1 MSATA
6 SATSAMSTGVSKTS
20 SRRRRS
26 APKLKESC
34 DCCAIA
40 KVRCTRERPSCLRCR
55 SKGNDCQY
63 SISRRAGRKTM
74 RNITVTPISTS
85 GSDTSSS
92 IGSPVQVS
100 AKPSFVHTDRSSFS
114 DSSPSSSTSS
124 TFGDYVHGLPIPP
137 CTTPEMTEH
146 LYNNQ
151 DLAMWTQAAFISSQ
165 GETDANADWY
175 GLADSFSHSTLA
187 PSRHVYESKP
197 HPATPTSTS
206 SSSTRDDEEDSP
218 ILESIEFPPLTTLPH
233 HHSQLLSPDETT
245 CEDPDIPFPQDIPMF
260 GSAHQEAFLFAETEA
275 IREELRLVANYVS
288 TLEER
293 VDRGV
298 RCAGLQQKAA
308 MEAKALCGD
317 LESNDVGM
325 AAEAG
330 NLVARFD
337 ANDLR
342 RRLGSI
348 RHEIECIVGF
358 G

>member
-1 MSATA
+1 
-6 SATSAMSTGVSKTS
+6 
-20 SRRRRS
+20 
-26 APKLKESC
+26 
-34 DCCAIA
+34 
-40 KVRCTRERPSCLRCR
+40 
-55 SKGNDCQY
+55 
-63 SISRRAGRKTM
+63 
-74 RNITVTPISTS
+74 
-85 GSDTSSS
+85 
-92 IGSPVQVS
+92 
-100 AKPSFVHTDRSSFS
+100 
-114 DSSPSSSTSS
+114 
-124 TFGDYVHGLPIPP
+124 
-137 CTTPEMTEH
+137 MTEH

-187 PSRHVYESKP
+187 PSRHFYESKP
-197 HPATPTSTS
+197 HPTTPTSTS

-233 HHSQLLSPDETT
+233 HHSQLLSPDESTP
-245 CEDPDIPFPQDIPMF
+245 EDSEIPFPQDVPLF
-260 GSAHQEAFLFAETEA
+260 GSTHQEAFLFAETEA